1 MAEPLRCPGCGE
13 PVAPEWTFCPAC
25 ERPLAESRCP
35 GCGLAIKPHWKRC
48 PGCGRRLAC
57 AACGRLLPPAASE
70 CPHCWPAGGPG
81 ETGDRY
87 VEPLTGMEF
96 VFVKGGAYA
105 MGDLF
110 EVGWDNETPL
120 REVVIEDF
128 YLAKT
133 PVTQGQWL
141 KVMAENPSHFRL
153 GEDYPVEQVS
163 WADVQE
169 FIRRLRERSPGAAEF
184 RLPTEAEWERAAR
197 GGLDGA
203 TYAWGDRYYDPLEGW
218 RANTWQGAFPMRDTA
233 EDGHHGTAPVGCY
246 PPNGFGLV
254 DMIGNVWE
262 YTRDLWVPGHP
273 AGPQADP
280 EGPPA
285 ELTARFADA
294 SGTRLVIKGGSWLCA
309 PNFCAR
315 YRPAARQPQER
326 DLGAGHLGF
335 RTVLRTPP
343 S

>member
-1 MAEPLRCPGCGE
+1 MR
-13 PVAPEWTFCPAC
+13 
-25 ERPLAESRCP
+25 RPLATCALLA
-35 GCGLAIKPHWKRC
+35 GLAAAGPATAEDALCHGYSGVPAEAGRTAGMVWI
-48 PGCGRRLAC
+48 PGGTFTMGDDDERPEERPSHPVTIRGFWIDRHEVTNAQFRRFVEATGYRTIAERRLDPADHPGTP
-57 AACGRLLPPAASE
+57 AELLEPGSVVFQIPTSLTSLVDIRQWWRWVPGADWRH
-70 CPHCWPAGGPG
+70 PTGPG
-81 ETGDRY
+81 SSIDGKDGHP
-87 VEPLTGMEF
+87 VVHVAQADAL
-96 VFVKGGAYA
+96 AYA
-105 MGDLF
+105 RWIGRD
-110 EVGWDNETPL
+110 
-120 REVVIEDF
+120 
-128 YLAKT
+128 
-133 PVTQGQWL
+133 
-141 KVMAENPSHFRL
+141 
-153 GEDYPVEQVS
+153 
-163 WADVQE
+163 
-169 FIRRLRERSPGAAEF
+169 
-184 RLPTEAEWERAAR
+184 LPTEAEWERAAR

-218 RANTWQGAFPMRDTA
+218 RANTWQGAFPMRDAA

-254 DMIGNVWE
+254 DMTGNVWE

-273 AGPQADP
+273 AGPQTVP

-285 ELTARFADA
+285 ELAARFADA

-335 RTVLRTPP
+335 RTVLRTP